1 MRGTVSDGV
10 LFTGEK
16 YPKAA
21 RGKQAQIG
29 FYKPYAPVSP
39 WYPLSGTRLAA
50 VVSNYPPNLI
60 VVTMPVRLV
69 RAVTAA
75 PEQRYPPRLATLCN
89 SSAISMPHEVFA
101 LCFSRCPNNLAA

>member
-1 MRGTVSDGV
+1 MGQQ
-10 LFTGEK
+10 
-16 YPKAA
+16 A
-21 RGKQAQIG
+21 RRALLG
-29 FYKPYAPVSP
+29 PNAPVSP